1 MNKNMS
7 EESHKKI
14 FISHSSKDKQIVDIF
29 VDKLLHLGLQ
39 IDPNDVAY
47 TSREETGVGTG
58 EDIRKFIKENISTC
72 DFVFFMISENYKK
85 SEICLNEMG
94 AAWATDR
101 TVIPLVFP
109 NLSFDSI
116 GWLYNVRK
124 GLLLNDPDALDSI
137 FDDITEKYSYKPRIN
152 TWNRN
157 KNEFILFIN
166 NLNSQSTSPIL
177 ISDIT
182 VNNSDIIEVNA
193 EEVEDLDIFDI
204 RENFDSKCREFNELM
219 NNLSIQQNEF
229 NDRMPKHVE
238 QLNAVGATKNMKKIR
253 IAIMAVANDMDDIAT
268 LYDESAPKIIT
279 IFGEIIDWGVKL
291 QQYDLGDNNEQIKAE
306 NREALHSL
314 VIAVLTGKNALI
326 NGRNELTKII
336 GIEKHQK
343 RAQRRLTES
352 YTKII
357 EAFEKCTIKAND
369 MANAYCNVVEL
380 HRIYKG

>member
-1 MNKNMS
+1 M
-7 EESHKKI
+7 
-14 FISHSSKDKQIVDIF
+14 
-29 VDKLLHLGLQ
+29 
-39 IDPNDVAY
+39 
-47 TSREETGVGTG
+47 
-58 EDIRKFIKENISTC
+58 RKF
-72 DFVFFMISENYKK
+72 
-85 SEICLNEMG
+85 CL
-94 AAWATDR
+94 AD
-101 TVIPLVFP
+101 
-109 NLSFDSI
+109 
-116 GWLYNVRK
+116 K
-124 GLLLNDPDALDSI
+124 
-137 FDDITEKYSYKPRIN
+137 
-152 TWNRN
+152 
-157 KNEFILFIN
+157 
-166 NLNSQSTSPIL
+166 
-177 ISDIT
+177 T
-182 VNNSDIIEVNA
+182 VNSFVIAVYMPMMCWRNGVLVNWKND
-193 EEVEDLDIFDI
+193 DLFS
-204 RENFDSKCREFNELM
+204 DSKCREFNELM

-343 RAQRRLTES
+343 RAQRLLTES

-369 MANAYCNVVEL
+369 MANA
-380 HRIYKG
+380 

>member
-1 MNKNMS
+1 MS
-7 EESHKKI
+7 
-14 FISHSSKDKQIVDIF
+14 
-29 VDKLLHLGLQ
+29 
-39 IDPNDVAY
+39 
-47 TSREETGVGTG
+47 
-58 EDIRKFIKENISTC
+58 
-72 DFVFFMISENYKK
+72 
-85 SEICLNEMG
+85 
-94 AAWATDR
+94 
-101 TVIPLVFP
+101 
-109 NLSFDSI
+109 
-116 GWLYNVRK
+116 
-124 GLLLNDPDALDSI
+124 
-137 FDDITEKYSYKPRIN
+137 
-152 TWNRN
+152 
-157 KNEFILFIN
+157 FIN

-369 MANAYCNVVEL
+369 MANA
-380 HRIYKG
+380 

>member
-137 FDDITEKYSYKPRIN
+137 FDDI
-152 TWNRN
+152 
-157 KNEFILFIN
+157 
-166 NLNSQSTSPIL
+166 
-177 ISDIT
+177 
-182 VNNSDIIEVNA
+182 
-193 EEVEDLDIFDI
+193 
-204 RENFDSKCREFNELM
+204 
-219 NNLSIQQNEF
+219 
-229 NDRMPKHVE
+229 
-238 QLNAVGATKNMKKIR
+238 
-253 IAIMAVANDMDDIAT
+253 MAVANDMDDIAT

-369 MANAYCNVVEL
+369 MANA
-380 HRIYKG
+380 

>member
-1 MNKNMS
+1 MTAN
-7 EESHKKI
+7 EA
-14 FISHSSKDKQIVDIF
+14 QI
-29 VDKLLHLGLQ
+29 
-39 IDPNDVAY
+39 
-47 TSREETGVGTG
+47 EGTG
-58 EDIRKFIKENISTC
+58 EK
-72 DFVFFMISENYKK
+72 V
-85 SEICLNEMG
+85 
-94 AAWATDR
+94 
-101 TVIPLVFP
+101 
-109 NLSFDSI
+109 NLFD
-116 GWLYNVRK
+116 YHVK
-124 GLLLNDPDALDSI
+124 AD
-137 FDDITEKYSYKPRIN
+137 T
-152 TWNRN
+152 
-157 KNEFILFIN
+157 ILF
-166 NLNSQSTSPIL
+166 QYTTP
-177 ISDIT
+177 DGR
-182 VNNSDIIEVNA
+182 DEVVKFPLTGFCGNY
-193 EEVEDLDIFDI
+193 LQFYY
-204 RENFDSKCREFNELM
+204 
-219 NNLSIQQNEF
+219 
-229 NDRMPKHVE
+229 DRMPKHVE

-369 MANAYCNVVEL
+369 MANA
-380 HRIYKG
+380 

>member
-101 TVIPLVFP
+101 TVIL
-109 NLSFDSI
+109 
-116 GWLYNVRK
+116 
-124 GLLLNDPDALDSI
+124 

-369 MANAYCNVVEL
+369 MANA
-380 HRIYKG
+380 

>member
-177 ISDIT
+177 IADIT

-369 MANAYCNVVEL
+369 MANA
-380 HRIYKG
+380 

>member
-1 MNKNMS
+1 MGS
-7 EESHKKI
+7 IKKQPGSVNFQNSLTI
-14 FISHSSKDKQIVDIF
+14 KDLCLDVSCYFWLLWRSK
-29 VDKLLHLGLQ
+29 
-39 IDPNDVAY
+39 Y
-47 TSREETGVGTG
+47 
-58 EDIRKFIKENISTC
+58 
-72 DFVFFMISENYKK
+72 
-85 SEICLNEMG
+85 
-94 AAWATDR
+94 
-101 TVIPLVFP
+101 
-109 NLSFDSI
+109 
-116 GWLYNVRK
+116 
-124 GLLLNDPDALDSI
+124 
-137 FDDITEKYSYKPRIN
+137 
-152 TWNRN
+152 
-157 KNEFILFIN
+157 
-166 NLNSQSTSPIL
+166 
-177 ISDIT
+177 
-182 VNNSDIIEVNA
+182 
-193 EEVEDLDIFDI
+193 
-204 RENFDSKCREFNELM
+204 
-219 NNLSIQQNEF
+219 

-369 MANAYCNVVEL
+369 MANA
-380 HRIYKG
+380 

>member
-1 MNKNMS
+1 M
-7 EESHKKI
+7 
-14 FISHSSKDKQIVDIF
+14 
-29 VDKLLHLGLQ
+29 
-39 IDPNDVAY
+39 Y
-47 TSREETGVGTG
+47 
-58 EDIRKFIKENISTC
+58 
-72 DFVFFMISENYKK
+72 
-85 SEICLNEMG
+85 
-94 AAWATDR
+94 
-101 TVIPLVFP
+101 
-109 NLSFDSI
+109 
-116 GWLYNVRK
+116 
-124 GLLLNDPDALDSI
+124 
-137 FDDITEKYSYKPRIN
+137 
-152 TWNRN
+152 
-157 KNEFILFIN
+157 
-166 NLNSQSTSPIL
+166 
-177 ISDIT
+177 
-182 VNNSDIIEVNA
+182 
-193 EEVEDLDIFDI
+193 
-204 RENFDSKCREFNELM
+204 
-219 NNLSIQQNEF
+219 

-369 MANAYCNVVEL
+369 MANA
-380 HRIYKG
+380 